1 MRYLGAA
8 AIGAVLFGAVSIGSP
23 ASAFGGFWGAGWN
36 GGGWQADGWHGG
48 WCLRPGSAAGFGLS
62 RGRVADWDC
71 DDFYRHP
78 GHAYAP
84 GVRRASTQSC
94 DDNAS
99 RRRTQ
104 GRRERRRCAQGQE
117 MRALSSGH
125 ARRQKFVPRLRGDAR
140 GSVTIP
146 KGRDARRQRPDSLR
160 RSSGLEPAN
169 DATGKPVQR
178 CGATISSPSD
188 FLAAIAA
195 ARPRQGVDAPAISAS
210 CPQHPG

>member
-84 GVRRASTQSC
+84 GV
-94 DDNAS
+94 
-99 RRRTQ
+99 
-104 GRRERRRCAQGQE
+104 
-117 MRALSSGH
+117 
-125 ARRQKFVPRLRGDAR
+125 
-140 GSVTIP
+140 
-146 KGRDARRQRPDSLR
+146 
-160 RSSGLEPAN
+160 
-169 DATGKPVQR
+169 
-178 CGATISSPSD
+178 
-188 FLAAIAA
+188 
-195 ARPRQGVDAPAISAS
+195 DAPAPKVATTTPRVAGRRVAENVGGAPKVRKCELYHRATPGDRSS
-210 CPQHPG
+210 CRVSGAMPEDR